1 LEQKVAERTEELA
14 VTNKKREEKY
24 YELKEA
30 ALHQRT
36 VELAGT
42 NASLKIEIIERKRA
56 AEELREY
63 MTELEQFNRLAVN
76 RELRRIE
83 LKREV
88 NRAYER
94 LGEKPPY
101 DLSFANEGITNEELE
116 TEGEKERI
124 I

>member
-1 LEQKVAERTEELA
+1 M
-14 VTNKKREEKY
+14 
-24 YELKEA
+24 
-30 ALHQRT
+30 
-36 VELAGT
+36 
-42 NASLKIEIIERKRA
+42 KIEIIERKRA

>member
-1 LEQKVAERTEELA
+1 MAERTEELA